1 MKDLEISPEKK
12 TFADLLQITS
22 NRVYSIPVYQRN
34 YSWKTDQ
41 IETLFNDIKDE
52 DSGYYIGNLLVT
64 TEDDS
69 INIIDGQQRITTLS
83 LLLLGILE
91 KVTKLINIKNETNN
105 TDNMEDLY
113 HTKIIIKKQLL
124 VPDKNNLRLKLLD
137 KDHEIWADLVH
148 SIVSDDEPGKW
159 GKYSF
164 YKNYKYIQEK
174 LFQDFT
180 HKDISDFY
188 NKLNNVVLLQIS
200 VSDLS
205 DAYQVF
211 ASLNSKGMPL
221 TPLDL
226 LKNVFLS
233 NQGDIKK
240 WDELR
245 AIFSYNE
252 DINSGKMTQFVLNNY
267 DAFENMTTSSSI
279 TKGKLVKLYTK
290 VFKSKNYVDIL
301 IDNAKIFQQIS
312 NIEHT
317 KYDYSLSGLSQL
329 DSTTSYPLLMYIL
342 KNKNHLELTSLNVKE
357 IIDILI
363 NFYVRRNIAL
373 VPKASNVRQKLFELK
388 NVIHNDHLKGD
399 IIVKRIQESLSEI
412 APDNDLIKASLKDG
426 IYDKNKKNY
435 KIYIN

>member
-290 VFKSKNYVDIL
+290 VFKSKNYVDI
-301 IDNAKIFQQIS
+301 
-312 NIEHT
+312 
-317 KYDYSLSGLSQL
+317 
-329 DSTTSYPLLMYIL
+329 
-342 KNKNHLELTSLNVKE
+342 
-357 IIDILI
+357 
-363 NFYVRRNIAL
+363 
-373 VPKASNVRQKLFELK
+373 
-388 NVIHNDHLKGD
+388 
-399 IIVKRIQESLSEI
+399 
-412 APDNDLIKASLKDG
+412 
-426 IYDKNKKNY
+426 
-435 KIYIN
+435 

>member
-1 MKDLEISPEKK
+1 MEISPEKK

-301 IDNAKIFQQIS
+301 IDNAKIFQ
-312 NIEHT
+312 
-317 KYDYSLSGLSQL
+317 
-329 DSTTSYPLLMYIL
+329 
-342 KNKNHLELTSLNVKE
+342 
-357 IIDILI
+357 
-363 NFYVRRNIAL
+363 
-373 VPKASNVRQKLFELK
+373 
-388 NVIHNDHLKGD
+388 
-399 IIVKRIQESLSEI
+399 
-412 APDNDLIKASLKDG
+412 
-426 IYDKNKKNY
+426 
-435 KIYIN
+435 

>member
-1 MKDLEISPEKK
+1 MEELKDLEISPEKK

-164 YKNYKYIQEK
+164 YKNYKYIQ
-174 LFQDFT
+174 D
-180 HKDISDFY
+180 
-188 NKLNNVVLLQIS
+188 LNNS
-200 VSDLS
+200 
-205 DAYQVF
+205 
-211 ASLNSKGMPL
+211 
-221 TPLDL
+221 
-226 LKNVFLS
+226 
-233 NQGDIKK
+233 
-240 WDELR
+240 
-245 AIFSYNE
+245 
-252 DINSGKMTQFVLNNY
+252 
-267 DAFENMTTSSSI
+267 
-279 TKGKLVKLYTK
+279 
-290 VFKSKNYVDIL
+290 
-301 IDNAKIFQQIS
+301 
-312 NIEHT
+312 
-317 KYDYSLSGLSQL
+317 
-329 DSTTSYPLLMYIL
+329 
-342 KNKNHLELTSLNVKE
+342 
-357 IIDILI
+357 
-363 NFYVRRNIAL
+363 
-373 VPKASNVRQKLFELK
+373 
-388 NVIHNDHLKGD
+388 
-399 IIVKRIQESLSEI
+399 
-412 APDNDLIKASLKDG
+412 
-426 IYDKNKKNY
+426 
-435 KIYIN
+435 